1 MTGGRR
7 KSGPK
12 SEKTSPHYPVSAVSL
27 SLSIRRSS
35 HQPKPPSASTSLAS
49 PHLAIPT
56 TSQPPPHLKQ
66 PPFLP
71 LSHFCRSLP
80 LLPVNDSGHR
90 SSQKRCQN
98 HQLILLITAETPA
111 LSKPLLRQP
120 PVSATISV
128 ACRTWTTVHVLQIIS
143 IVLGP
148 KKKKIFW
155 AEIGPLCSGF
165 MPGSVIWADP
175 THMF

>member
-1 MTGGRR
+1 LNQRLGSLPTKSKAEILPRCGRDYLLPPPINR
-7 KSGPK
+7 GSVNDRRE
-12 SEKTSPHYPVSAVSL
+12 EKIGSKVGKNQPPLPSFCSFSLSL

-128 ACRTWTTVHVLQIIS
+128 ACRT
-143 IVLGP
+143 
-148 KKKKIFW
+148 
-155 AEIGPLCSGF
+155 
-165 MPGSVIWADP
+165 
-175 THMF
+175 